1 MGQGFFVSWKT
12 HVVYSIIIFELDG
25 FCTHLYMAITMTAVR
40 MTARTTR
47 MAMRKLRFMFKV
59 ERAPT
64 NSMSQCS

>member
-1 MGQGFFVSWKT
+1 MMF
-12 HVVYSIIIFELDG
+12 LAL
-25 FCTHLYMAITMTAVR
+25 HLYMAITMTAVR

>member
-1 MGQGFFVSWKT
+1 MMF
-12 HVVYSIIIFELDG
+12 LAL
-25 FCTHLYMAITMTAVR
+25 HLYMAITMTAVR

-59 ERAPT
+59 ESAPT